1 MTEDELKALVE
12 LLNRCPMTI
21 AEQMWVQGIISREMQ
36 KLAAAK
42 EQGQDDGEH

>member
-21 AEQMWVQGIISREMQ
+21 AERMWVQGIISREMQ
-36 KLAAAK
+36 KLAAA
-42 EQGQDDGEH
+42 GESEPNDREC